1 MCLEKILEKTLG
13 SKMTSKEFNEMV
25 ALFLRLDK
33 LMKKYEQELAPKE
46 EIIDEPTE
54 IMFPT
59 DVYDEICDKLHI
71 KELGLIGIS

>member
-1 MCLEKILEKTLG
+1 MRLEKILEKTLG
-13 SKMTSKEFNEMV
+13 SKMTNKEFNEMV

-46 EIIDEPTE
+46 EILDKPTE

>member
-1 MCLEKILEKTLG
+1 MRLEKILEKTLG

-46 EIIDEPTE
+46 EILDEPTE

>member
-1 MCLEKILEKTLG
+1 
-13 SKMTSKEFNEMV
+13 
-25 ALFLRLDK
+25 
-33 LMKKYEQELAPKE
+33 MKKYEQELAPKE
-46 EIIDEPTE
+46 EILDEPTE

>member
-1 MCLEKILEKTLG
+1 
-13 SKMTSKEFNEMV
+13 MTNKEFNEMV
-25 ALFLRLDK
+25 ALFIRLDK

-71 KELGLIGIS
+71 KDLGIIGIS

>member
-1 MCLEKILEKTLG
+1 MLLKKILEKTLG
-13 SKMTSKEFNEMV
+13 SKMTNKEFNEMV

-46 EIIDEPTE
+46 EILDEPQP
-54 IMFPT
+54 IMFPN

>member
-1 MCLEKILEKTLG
+1 
-13 SKMTSKEFNEMV
+13 MTSKEFNEMV

-59 DVYDEICDKLHI
+59 DVYDEICAKLHI

>member
-1 MCLEKILEKTLG
+1 MRLEKILEKTLG

>member
-1 MCLEKILEKTLG
+1 
-13 SKMTSKEFNEMV
+13 MTNKEFNEMV

-33 LMKKYEQELAPKE
+33 LMKKYEQELNPVE

-71 KELGLIGIS
+71 KELGLFGIS

>member
-1 MCLEKILEKTLG
+1 MRLEKILEKTLG

-46 EIIDEPTE
+46 EILDEPTE

-71 KELGLIGIS
+71 KELGIIGIS

>member
-1 MCLEKILEKTLG
+1 
-13 SKMTSKEFNEMV
+13 MTNKEFNEMV
-25 ALFLRLDK
+25 ALFMRLDK
-33 LMKKYEQELAPKE
+33 LMKKYEQELNSVE